1 MKTLIKTERYYFHA
15 LFLLII
21 SRNNLKSVILHNDFI
36 LKSVFLQHGFILKSV
51 ILQHDFI
58 LKSVI

>member
-21 SRNNLKSVILHNDFI
+21 SRNNLKSVILQHEFI
-36 LKSVFLQHGFILKSV
+36 LKSVVF
-51 ILQHDFI
+51 QHDFI
-58 LKSVI
+58 LKSVMTFAADLE